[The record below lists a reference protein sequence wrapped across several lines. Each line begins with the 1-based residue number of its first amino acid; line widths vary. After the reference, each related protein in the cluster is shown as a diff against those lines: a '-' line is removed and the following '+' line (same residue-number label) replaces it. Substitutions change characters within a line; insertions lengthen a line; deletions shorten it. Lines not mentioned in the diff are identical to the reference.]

1 VSADGLFIFVRLLL
15 FQQPG
20 NTHGI
25 YRSGQITP
33 KDSLIHS
40 SFPHVSSFS

>member
-25 YRSGQITP
+25 YRRVWP
-33 KDSLIHS
+33 YRR
-40 SFPHVSSFS
+40 VSA